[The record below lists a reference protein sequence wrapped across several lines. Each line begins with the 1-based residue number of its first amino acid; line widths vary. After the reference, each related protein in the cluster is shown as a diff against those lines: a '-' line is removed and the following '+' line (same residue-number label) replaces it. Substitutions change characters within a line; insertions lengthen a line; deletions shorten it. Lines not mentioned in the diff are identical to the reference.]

1 MRAIQFIGQQVTAE
15 QTAESPT
22 GWCVTGWQRG
32 IPVCRKPISGDAVAE
47 LMRRFD
53 HVVRTV

>member
-15 QTAESPT
+15 QTTESPT
-22 GWCVTGWQRG
+22 GWCVTGWQCG

>member
-1 MRAIQFIGQQVTAE
+1 MKSIQFLGQDVTAE
-15 QTAESPT
+15 QTKDSPT
-22 GWCVTGWQRG
+22 GWCVTGWQKG
-32 IPVCRKPISGDAVAE
+32 PPVCRKPITGEAVAE